1 MHVEKKMPLRKRY
14 YVLFFASVFII
25 MSYLRSLNE
34 RVDNIEFFHVKKTI
48 NENLRSCSKVP
59 KYLVAIKE
67 IMVFNLDFLII

>member
-1 MHVEKKMPLRKRY
+1 MYVEKKMPLRKRY

-25 MSYLRSLNE
+25 MSYLSLNE
-34 RVDNIEFFHVKKTI
+34 RVDNIEFYHVKKTI

-59 KYLVAIKE
+59 KFLVAIKE

>member
-1 MHVEKKMPLRKRY
+1 MYVEKNMPLRKRY

-48 NENLRSCSKVP
+48 NENYRSCSKVP
-59 KYLVAIKE
+59 KFLVAIKE
-67 IMVFNLDFLII
+67 IMVFDLDLLII